1 MLRDTSAGQ
10 CDIGDDKD
18 KLGGPLVQG
27 LGLSLI
33 HI

>member
-1 MLRDTSAGQ
+1 MATLNKKF
-10 CDIGDDKD
+10 GDEEVGKYSYA
-18 KLGGPLVQG
+18 VQG